1 MRFNVNKHW
10 YREPLTFLSF
20 CLLPLS
26 LVFRA
31 VVYVRRA
38 MYQYGFK
45 KVFNAPVP
53 VIVVGNITVGGTG
66 KTPLVIWLA
75 NFLRSQ
81 GYKPGIVSR
90 GYGGDGLLKAVTAK
104 ALAASAGSTK
114 IIGGK

>member
-66 KTPLVIWLA
+66 QNTFSDLA
-75 NFLRSQ
+75 GKFFA
-81 GYKPGIVSR
+81 KPGV
-90 GYGGDGLLKAVTAK
+90 
-104 ALAASAGSTK
+104 
-114 IIGGK
+114 